1 MTGRVFVLGVYA
13 TQFGRWPEK
22 DLRQLARAAF
32 LGTLADARLDDGL
45 DIDAAW
51 FGSCLMSYW
60 GQEAT
65 RGTACLAPLVR
76 ERVMSDHAPIINV
89 EGGCATGSLALVSAC
104 REIQAGAADLTV
116 AIGVEKL
123 YDPANRHGPLQL
135 FDGGTNPIDSKELR
149 DYYRQVGEY
158 VGKPFTNASDHSFAM
173 DTYAMQALLHQKLY
187 GTTTEQIAYVAAKN
201 HTNGSLNPRAQY
213 RFPMSTEEVLADRMV
228 SEPLTRAMCAPLTDG
243 AAAALLC
250 SESYLQAQDPEVR
263 ARAVPILG
271 VGLSGGRYRDYT
283 EPSLSR
289 TAADRA
295 YKMAGAT
302 SGDVDVAE
310 VHDAVSFCE
319 VYQAEMMGFCN
330 PGEGGP
336 FAGSGE
342 TSLRGSIPINTSG
355 GLISRGHP
363 LAATGISMCNE
374 LTIQLRGAA
383 GATQVANAQIAL
395 QENGGGIVGLG
406 EAVAVV
412 LLYGAPGDGS

>member
-22 DLRQLARAAF
+22 DFRQLTREAF
-32 LGTLADARLDDGL
+32 LGSLADARLDDGL

-65 RGTACLAPLVR
+65 RGTACLTPLVR
-76 ERVMSDHAPIINV
+76 EGLMSDHAPIINV
-89 EGGCATGSLALVSAC
+89 EGGCATGSLALTAAY
-104 REIQAGAADLTV
+104 RDIKAGDADLTV
-116 AIGVEKL
+116 AVGIEKL

-135 FDGGTNPIDSKELR
+135 FDGGTSPIDSKELR
-149 DYYRQVGEY
+149 DHYRQVGEY
-158 VGKPFTNASDHSFAM
+158 VGKPFGNAPDHSFAM

-213 RFPMSTEEVLADRMV
+213 RFPMSTEDVLADRTV
-228 SEPLTRAMCAPLTDG
+228 TEPLTRAMCAPLTDG

-250 SESYLQAQDPEVR
+250 SESYLREQEPEVR

-271 VGLSGGRYRDYT
+271 VGLSGGKYREYT

-295 YKMAGAT
+295 YKMAGIT

-319 VYQAEMMGFCN
+319 VYQAEMLRFCKL
-330 PGEGGP
+330 GEGGP
-336 FAGSGE
+336 FVAAGE
-342 TSLRGSIPINTSG
+342 TSLLGSIPINPSG
-355 GLISRGHP
+355 GLVSRGHP

-374 LTIQLRGAA
+374 LTLQLRGVA
-383 GATQVANAQIAL
+383 GAAQIANAHIAL

-406 EAVAVV
+406 EAIAAV
-412 LLYGAPGDGS
+412 LLYAAPEARS